1 MRAEGSSDTSGR
13 TQAQEGIAGLTRTD
27 HAAVNH
33 AAANHAT
40 ASHGATSRTCACANI
55 APCGA
60 GHSFGRAGSV
70 YRTGGSK
77 PLSAGKLI
85 LVDGSSY
92 LYRAFHALPPLS
104 NSKGEPTG
112 AVLGVLNMLNKMIKE
127 EAPQR
132 IAVVFDAPGRTF
144 RDDLFDQYKA
154 HRTPMPDDLR
164 SQVQPLLDVVAAMGL
179 PLLRVPGVEAD
190 DVIGTL
196 AKQGAAAGYEVLI
209 STGDKD
215 MAQLVGPQVGLINTM
230 SNTRLDR
237 AGVKA
242 KFDVFPE
249 QIVDYLALVGD
260 SSDNIPGIAGVGP
273 KTASKWLNQYQTLD
287 GLIARAADVGGKVGE
302 NLRSGFELLELSRKL
317 ATIDTALS
325 LEISAEGLTAGA
337 PDLPRLRE
345 LYTRLELRSLLKALG
360 SDTAAVPGAAAAG
373 TQTATLPVAGPPAAA
388 RNYQQITSQAALDEW
403 LVKLAAAPLISF
415 ATETDNL
422 DYMQARLVGLSFAIA
437 PGEAAYLPIG
447 HDYTGAPEQ
456 LPRDKVLAALRPLL
470 EDPARP
476 KVGHNQKYD
485 IHILANCGIAFKGH
499 CFDSM
504 LESYVF
510 NSVAARHDRDST
522 AAKYLGVESMA
533 FEDVAGKGAKQITFN
548 QVDVARA
555 AEYSAA
561 TADLTLQLH
570 RNLWPQIEALPTLKS
585 VYETIEQPLVP
596 VLFRMERTGVFVDRE
611 LLKIQSSELAAR
623 MLELQ
628 AQAHAEAGGA
638 FNVDSPKQLQEI
650 LFGKL
655 GIPVSR
661 KTPTGQPSTAE
672 DVLEELAAT
681 YPLPKLILEYR
692 GIAKLK
698 STYTDTLPEQIDPAT
713 GRIHTSYHQAVA
725 ATGRL
730 SSTDPNLQNI
740 PIRTGEGRRIRQAF
754 IAPPGRSLVA
764 ADYSQIEL
772 RIMAHL
778 SGDTSLLRAFAED
791 RDVHQATAA
800 EVFSTP
806 LAKVSADQRRSAK
819 AINFGLMYGMS
830 AFGLARQLGIARG
843 DAQKYMDLYFERYP
857 GVKRYMEETRRHARE
872 SGFVETVFGRR
883 LYLPEIQSRNAALR
897 QYAERSAINAPMQG
911 TAADIIKRA
920 MIEVD
925 AWLQSSRMPAQLI
938 MQVHDELVLEVAD
951 EAVEAIVSQLRD
963 HMVRA
968 ANLTVPLKVDVGIGR
983 NWDEAH

>member
-1 MRAEGSSDTSGR
+1 M
-13 TQAQEGIAGLTRTD
+13 
-27 HAAVNH
+27 
-33 AAANHAT
+33 
-40 ASHGATSRTCACANI
+40 
-55 APCGA
+55 
-60 GHSFGRAGSV
+60 
-70 YRTGGSK
+70 
-77 PLSAGKLI
+77 SAGKLI

-92 LYRAFHALPPLS
+92 LYRAFHALPPLT

-127 EAPQR
+127 EAPDR
-132 IAVVFDAPGRTF
+132 IAVVFDASGRTF

-154 HRTPMPDDLR
+154 HRAPMPDDLR
-164 SQVQPLLDVVAAMGL
+164 SQVQPLLDVVVAMGL
-179 PLLRVPGVEAD
+179 PLLRVSGVEAD

-196 AKQGAAAGYEVLI
+196 AKQGAEQGYQVLI

-249 QIVDYLALVGD
+249 QIVAYLALVGD
-260 SSDNIPGIAGVGP
+260 SSDNIPGITGVGA
-273 KTASKWLNQYQTLD
+273 KTAAKWLNQYQTLD
-287 GLIARAADVGGKVGE
+287 ELIAHAGDIGGKVGE
-302 NLRSGFELLELSRKL
+302 NLRSELALLELSRKL
-317 ATIDTALS
+317 ATIDTTLS
-325 LEISAEGLTAGA
+325 LEIAADGLIGGA
-337 PDLPRLRE
+337 PDLERLRE
-345 LYTRLELRSLLKALG
+345 LYTRLELRALLRALG
-360 SDTAAVPGAAAAG
+360 TDADAGVAIPAAGLVGPGAEPAQAPAPDGAATDGTAAPQSPALPRDYHKIVSQEALDLWLAKLGAAS
-373 TQTATLPVAGPPAAA
+373 LM
-388 RNYQQITSQAALDEW
+388 
-403 LVKLAAAPLISF
+403 SF
-415 ATETDNL
+415 DTETDSL
-422 DYMQARLVGLSFAIA
+422 DYMQARIVGLSFAVT
-437 PGEAAYLPIG
+437 PGEAAYLPLG

-456 LPRDKVLAALRPLL
+456 LNRDKVLAAFKPLL
-470 EDPARP
+470 EDPR
-476 KVGHNQKYD
+476 KQKLGHHLKYD
-485 IHILANCGIAFKGH
+485 THVLANYGIALEGQR
-499 CFDSM
+499 FDSM
-504 LESYVF
+504 LESYVL
-510 NSVAARHDRDST
+510 NSVAARHDMDSV
-522 AAKYLGVESMA
+522 AEKYLGIKTIHY
-533 FEDVAGKGAKQITFN
+533 EDVAGKGAKQITFN
-548 QVDVARA
+548 QVDVDRA
-555 AEYSAA
+555 TEYSAED
-561 TADLTLQLH
+561 ADVTLQLH
-570 RNLWPQIEALPTLKS
+570 LALWPQIGATPTLKS

-596 VLFRMERTGVFVDRE
+596 VLYRMERTGVLVDRE
-611 LLKIQSSELAAR
+611 LLKTQSSELAAR

-650 LFGKL
+650 LFGKM
-655 GIPVSR
+655 GIPVVR

-692 GIAKLK
+692 GVAKLK
-698 STYTDTLPEQIDPAT
+698 STYTDKLPEQINPVT

-730 SSTDPNLQNI
+730 SSMDPNLQNI
-740 PIRTGEGRRIRQAF
+740 PIRTREGRRIRQAF
-754 IAPPGRSLVA
+754 VAAQGHSLVA

-778 SGDTSLLRAFAED
+778 SGDASLLQAFADD

-806 LAKVSADQRRSAK
+806 LGSVSADQRRSAK

-830 AFGLARQLGIARG
+830 AFGLARQLGIGRG

-857 GVKRYMEETRRHARE
+857 GVKRYMEETRRQARE
-872 SGFVETVFGRR
+872 TGFVETVFGRR
-883 LYLPEIQSRNAALR
+883 LYLPEIQSRNQALR

-920 MIEVD
+920 MIAVD
-925 AWLQSSRMPAQLI
+925 AWLQSSGLPARLI

-951 EAVEAIVSQLRD
+951 GTVEDIVRELRG
-963 HMVRA
+963 HMAQA
-968 ANLTVPLKVDVGIGR
+968 ATLAVPLKVDVGVGR

>member
-1 MRAEGSSDTSGR
+1 
-13 TQAQEGIAGLTRTD
+13 
-27 HAAVNH
+27 
-33 AAANHAT
+33 
-40 ASHGATSRTCACANI
+40 
-55 APCGA
+55 
-60 GHSFGRAGSV
+60 
-70 YRTGGSK
+70 
-77 PLSAGKLI
+77 
-85 LVDGSSY
+85 
-92 LYRAFHALPPLS
+92 
-104 NSKGEPTG
+104 
-112 AVLGVLNMLNKMIKE
+112 LGVLNMLNKMIKE
-127 EAPQR
+127 ESPER

-154 HRTPMPDDLR
+154 HRMPMPDDLR
-164 SQVQPLLDVVAAMGL
+164 SQVQPLLDAVVAMGL
-179 PLLRVPGVEAD
+179 PLLRVAGVEAD

-196 AKQGAAAGYEVLI
+196 AKQGAESGYDVLI

-215 MAQLVGPQVGLINTM
+215 MAQLVGPHIGLINTM

-260 SSDNIPGIAGVGP
+260 SSDNIPGIPGVGP
-273 KTASKWLNQYQTLD
+273 KTAAKWLSQYQTLD
-287 GLIARAADVGGKVGE
+287 ELIAHAGDVGGKVGE
-302 NLRSGFELLELSRKL
+302 NLRNGLAMLELSRKL
-317 ATIDTALS
+317 ATIDTALK
-325 LEISAEGLTAGA
+325 LDITAEGLDAGA

-345 LYTRLELRSLLKALG
+345 LYTRLELRALLKALG
-360 SDTAAVPGAAAAG
+360 SVLEPAVAAGNSAAVDVVMAGTAETAGAQAAAAV
-373 TQTATLPVAGPPAAA
+373 AVVETLSLA
-388 RNYQQITSQAALDEW
+388 RDYHKILSQDALDAW
-403 LVKLAAAPLISF
+403 LAKLAAAPLMAF
-415 ATETDNL
+415 DTETDSV
-422 DYMQARLVGLSFAIA
+422 DYMQARIVGLSFAVA
-437 PGEAAYLPIG
+437 PGEAAYVPLG
-447 HDYTGAPEQ
+447 HDYAGAPHQ
-456 LPRDKVLAALRPLL
+456 LDREKVLAAFKPLL
-470 EDPARP
+470 EDPDKA
-476 KVGHNQKYD
+476 KLGHHLKYD
-485 IHILANCGIAFKGH
+485 AHSLANYGIALEGQR
-499 CFDSM
+499 FDSM
-504 LESYVF
+504 LESYVL
-510 NSVAARHDRDST
+510 NSVATRHDMDSA
-522 AAKYLGVESMA
+522 AAKYLGVKTIAYE
-533 FEDVAGKGAKQITFN
+533 EVTGKGAKQITFN
-548 QVDVARA
+548 QVDVDRA
-555 AEYSAA
+555 AEYSAED
-561 TADLTLQLH
+561 ADVTLRLH
-570 RNLWPQIEALPTLKS
+570 LALWPQIEALPTLKA
-585 VYETIEQPLVP
+585 VYETIEQPLVA
-596 VLFRMERTGVFVDRE
+596 VLYRMERKGVLVDRE

-698 STYTDTLPEQIDPAT
+698 STYTDTLPEQINQAT

-740 PIRTGEGRRIRQAF
+740 PIRTQEGRRIRQAF
-754 IAPPGRSLVA
+754 VAPPGHSLVA

-778 SGDTSLLRAFAED
+778 SGDASLLRAFAED

-806 LAKVSADQRRSAK
+806 LGQVSADQRRSAK

-830 AFGLARQLGIARG
+830 AFGLARQLGIGRG

-857 GVKRYMEETRRHARE
+857 GVKRYMEETRRQARE
-872 SGFVETVFGRR
+872 TGFVETVFGRR
-883 LYLPEIQSRNAALR
+883 LYLPEIQSRNQALR

-938 MQVHDELVLEVAD
+938 MQVHDELILEVAD
-951 EAVEAIVSQLRD
+951 EAVEAIVEPLRA
-963 HMVRA
+963 HMAQA
-968 ANLTVPLKVDVGIGR
+968 ATLAVPLKVDVGVGR

>member
-1 MRAEGSSDTSGR
+1 VS
-13 TQAQEGIAGLTRTD
+13 TR
-27 HAAVNH
+27 
-33 AAANHAT
+33 
-40 ASHGATSRTCACANI
+40 
-55 APCGA
+55 
-60 GHSFGRAGSV
+60 
-70 YRTGGSK
+70 
-77 PLSAGKLI
+77 KLI

-127 EAPQR
+127 EAPDR

-144 RDDLFDQYKA
+144 RDDLFEQYKA
-154 HRTPMPDDLR
+154 HRAPMPDDLR
-164 SQVQPLLDVVAAMGL
+164 SQVQPLLDTVAAMGL
-179 PLLRVPGVEAD
+179 PLLRVSGVEAD

-196 AKQGAAAGYEVLI
+196 ALQGAESDYDVLI

-215 MAQLVGPQVGLINTM
+215 MAQLVGPRIGLINTM

-260 SSDNIPGIAGVGP
+260 SSDNIPGIVGVGP
-273 KTASKWLNQYQTLD
+273 KTAAKWLNQYRTLD
-287 GLIARAADVGGKVGE
+287 ELIAHAGDVGGKVGE
-302 NLRSGFELLELSRKL
+302 NLRNGLAILELSRKL
-317 ATIDTALS
+317 ATIDTKLPLDIA
-325 LEISAEGLTAGA
+325 AEGLVAGA
-337 PDLPRLRE
+337 SDLSRLRE
-345 LYTRLELRSLLKALG
+345 LYTRLDLRALLKSLG
-360 SDTAAVPGAAAAG
+360 SSLEPSARGAVVVDAVAAEIGTPAQAQAVTVMAAVE
-373 TQTATLPVAGPPAAA
+373 TLSEA
-388 RNYQQITSQAALDEW
+388 RDYHKILSQDALDTW
-403 LVKLAAAPLISF
+403 LAKLAAAPLMSF
-415 ATETDNL
+415 DTETDSP
-422 DYMQARLVGLSFAIA
+422 DYMQARIVGLSFAVA
-437 PGEAAYLPIG
+437 PGEAAYVPLG
-447 HDYTGAPEQ
+447 HDYAGAPHQ
-456 LPRDKVLAALRPLL
+456 LDREKVLAAFKPLL
-470 EDPARP
+470 EDAARP
-476 KVGHNQKYD
+476 KLGHHLKND
-485 IHILANCGIAFKGH
+485 AHSLANYGIALKGQR
-499 CFDSM
+499 FDSM
-504 LESYVF
+504 LESYVL
-510 NSVAARHDRDST
+510 NSVATRHDMDAA
-522 AAKYLGVESMA
+522 AAKYLGMQTMLY
-533 FEDVAGKGAKQITFN
+533 EDVAGKGAKQLTFN
-548 QVDVARA
+548 QVDVDRA
-555 AEYSAA
+555 AEYSAGD
-561 TADLTLQLH
+561 ADVTLRLH
-570 RNLWPQIEALPTLKS
+570 LALWPQIEALPTLKA

-596 VLFRMERTGVFVDRE
+596 VLYRMERAGVLVDRE
-611 LLKIQSSELAAR
+611 LLRIQSSELAVR

-628 AQAHAEAGGA
+628 ALAHAEAGGP
-638 FNVDSPKQLQEI
+638 FNLESPKQLQEI

-655 GIPVSR
+655 GIPVMR

-692 GIAKLK
+692 GVAKLK
-698 STYTDTLPEQIDPAT
+698 STYTDKLPEQINRTT

-740 PIRTGEGRRIRQAF
+740 PIRTQEGRRIRQAF
-754 IAPPGRSLVA
+754 VAAPGHSLVA

-778 SGDTSLLRAFAED
+778 SGDASLLQAFAED

-806 LAKVSADQRRSAK
+806 LGQVSADQRRSAK

-830 AFGLARQLGIARG
+830 AFGLARQLGIGRG
-843 DAQKYMDLYFERYP
+843 EAQKYMDLYFERYP
-857 GVKRYMEETRRHARE
+857 GVKRYMEETRRQARE
-872 SGFVETVFGRR
+872 TGFVETVFGRR
-883 LYLPEIQSRNAALR
+883 LYLPEIQSRNQALR

-925 AWLQSSRMPAQLI
+925 AWLQRSRMPARLI

-951 EAVEAIVSQLRD
+951 EAIAGIEEPLRG
-963 HMVRA
+963 HMAQA
-968 ANLTVPLKVDVGIGR
+968 ATLAVPLKVDVGIGR

>member
-1 MRAEGSSDTSGR
+1 MSSR
-13 TQAQEGIAGLTRTD
+13 
-27 HAAVNH
+27 
-33 AAANHAT
+33 
-40 ASHGATSRTCACANI
+40 
-55 APCGA
+55 
-60 GHSFGRAGSV
+60 
-70 YRTGGSK
+70 
-77 PLSAGKLI
+77 KLI

-127 EAPQR
+127 ESPER

-144 RDDLFDQYKA
+144 RDELFDQYKA

-164 SQVQPLLDVVAAMGL
+164 SQVQPLLDAVAAMGL
-179 PLLRVPGVEAD
+179 PLLRVAGVEAD

-196 AKQGAAAGYEVLI
+196 AKQGAESGYDVLI

-215 MAQLVGPQVGLINTM
+215 MAQLVGPHIGLINTM

-237 AGVKA
+237 AGVKS

-260 SSDNIPGIAGVGP
+260 SSDNIPGIPGVGP
-273 KTASKWLNQYQTLD
+273 KTAAKWLGQYQTLD
-287 GLIARAADVGGKVGE
+287 ELIAHAGDVGGKVGE
-302 NLRSGFELLELSRKL
+302 NLRNGLAMLELSRKL
-317 ATIDTALS
+317 ATIDTALK
-325 LEISAEGLTAGA
+325 LDITAEGLAAGA

-345 LYTRLELRSLLKALG
+345 LYTRLELRALLKALG
-360 SDTAAVPGAAAAG
+360 SVPGAQAVAVIAAVE
-373 TQTATLPVAGPPAAA
+373 TLSEA
-388 RNYQQITSQAALDEW
+388 RDYHKILSQDALDAW
-403 LVKLAAAPLISF
+403 LAKLAAAPLMSF
-415 ATETDNL
+415 DTETDSL
-422 DYMQARLVGLSFAIA
+422 DYMQARIVGLSFAVA
-437 PGEAAYLPIG
+437 PGEAAYVPLG
-447 HDYTGAPEQ
+447 HDYTGAPHQ
-456 LPRDKVLAALRPLL
+456 LDREKVLAAFKPLL
-470 EDPARP
+470 ENPAKP
-476 KVGHNQKYD
+476 KLGHHLKND
-485 IHILANCGIAFKGH
+485 AHSLANYGIALQGQR
-499 CFDSM
+499 FDSM
-504 LESYVF
+504 LESYVL
-510 NSVAARHDRDST
+510 NSVATRHDMDAA
-522 AAKYLGVESMA
+522 AAKYLGVKTIAYE
-533 FEDVAGKGAKQITFN
+533 EVTGKGAKQITFN
-548 QVDVARA
+548 QVDVDRA
-555 AEYSAA
+555 AEYSAED
-561 TADLTLQLH
+561 ADVTLRLH
-570 RNLWPQIEALPTLKS
+570 LALWPQIEALPTLKA
-585 VYETIEQPLVP
+585 VYETIEQPLVS
-596 VLFRMERTGVFVDRE
+596 VLYRMERKGVLVDRD
-611 LLKIQSSELAAR
+611 LLRIQSSELAAR

-638 FNVDSPKQLQEI
+638 FNLDSPKQLQEI

-655 GIPVSR
+655 GIPVIR

-692 GIAKLK
+692 GVAKLK
-698 STYTDTLPEQIDPAT
+698 STYTDSLPEQINRTT

-740 PIRTGEGRRIRQAF
+740 PIRTKEGRRIRQAF
-754 IAPPGRSLVA
+754 VAPPGHSLVA

-778 SGDTSLLRAFAED
+778 SGDASLLRAFAED

-806 LAKVSADQRRSAK
+806 LGEVSADQRRSAK

-830 AFGLARQLGIARG
+830 AFGLARQLGIGRG

-857 GVKRYMEETRRHARE
+857 GVKRYMEETRRQARE
-872 SGFVETVFGRR
+872 TGFVETVFGRR
-883 LYLPEIQSRNAALR
+883 LYLPEIQSRNQALR

-925 AWLQSSRMPAQLI
+925 AWLQSSRMPAELI
-938 MQVHDELVLEVAD
+938 MQVHDELILEVAD
-951 EAVEAIVSQLRD
+951 EAVEAIVEPLRA
-963 HMVRA
+963 HMARA
-968 ANLTVPLKVDVGIGR
+968 ATLAVPLKVDVGVGR